1 MNPGWRPMPVPTH
14 PPPPVPDADPGQQ
27 KAVLYRLER
36 LLRIGVDELA
46 AIALAEVPDSAHQVE
61 ELVAHGCPVG
71 TAADIVL

>member
-1 MNPGWRPMPVPTH
+1 MPVPTH
-14 PPPPVPDADPGQQ
+14 PPIPDAEPGPE

-71 TAADIVL
+71 TAANIVL